1 MTCRVHTT
9 KSSSPRQL
17 SGTLS
22 RVLFSILYSGTE
34 GPLCRGLIGPN
45 RQFGSGSIYHFQLY
59 AIIIGALLPIPFWLW
74 QRRRPDSWVKYVSI
88 PIILN
93 GVSFIPP
100 ATGINYSSWFFVGF
114 IFQYLIRRRNFGWWS
129 KFNYVTS
136 AALDSGTVLSLIFIF
151 FTLQVRIIFSTV
163 TNFFDADLYLQFPKG
178 GKIEVNWWGN
188 LVYQNSEHARPL
200 ERLTLN

>member
-1 MTCRVHTT
+1 MIFP
-9 KSSSPRQL
+9 S
-17 SGTLS
+17 
-22 RVLFSILYSGTE
+22 
-34 GPLCRGLIGPN
+34 RGLIGPN

-59 AIIIGALLPIPFWLW
+59 AIIIGAVLPIPFWLW
-74 QRRRPDSWVKYVSI
+74 QRRRPNSWVKYVSI

-136 AALDSGTVLSLIFIF
+136 AALDSGTVISLIFIF
-151 FTLQVRIIFSTV
+151 FTLQARLFVLGYLLY
-163 TNFFDADLYLQFPKG
+163 FDNNANSSPK
-178 GKIEVNWWGN
+178 
-188 LVYQNSEHARPL
+188 A
-200 ERLTLN
+200 ERLESTGGGIQCIETVCVIHIVLSNKHD